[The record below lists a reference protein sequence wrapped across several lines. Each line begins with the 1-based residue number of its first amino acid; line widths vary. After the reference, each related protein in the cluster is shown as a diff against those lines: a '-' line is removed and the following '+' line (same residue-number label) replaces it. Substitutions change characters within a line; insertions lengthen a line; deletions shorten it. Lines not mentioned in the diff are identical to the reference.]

1 MGTLCGAG
9 SRVHLRPYTAETYDE
24 RVTHTSEHA
33 AHMEGCVARTRG
45 PVSCDW
51 RMAGRRPRL
60 LLSTLRKERAC
71 ETRLYM

>member
-9 SRVHLRPYTAETYDE
+9 SRVHLRPYTAEAYDE
-24 RVTHTSEHA
+24 RVTHTAELRHTWK
-33 AHMEGCVARTRG
+33 GVTRTRG

-51 RMAGRRPRL
+51 RVAGRLPRP